1 MCSGSHDQIELD
13 CLLLILAADTWI
25 VSAYIYMIVGEEI
38 LVAHS
43 SFGLVDCCTLLIR
56 GGTEPGGVPKMF
68 SDFGSE
74 GLI

>member
-1 MCSGSHDQIELD
+1 MKEGHVPIQESGVVSLQHHHASPVVCTILD
-13 CLLLILAADTWI
+13 IR
-25 VSAYIYMIVGEEI
+25 G
-38 LVAHS
+38 
-43 SFGLVDCCTLLIR
+43 R

>member
-1 MCSGSHDQIELD
+1 MFDPVDGVTPKAKRILQDVKRAISSMKTIHEHQGAFVPGLASGR
-13 CLLLILAADTWI
+13 
-25 VSAYIYMIVGEEI
+25 
-38 LVAHS
+38 VA
-43 SFGLVDCCTLLIR
+43 R